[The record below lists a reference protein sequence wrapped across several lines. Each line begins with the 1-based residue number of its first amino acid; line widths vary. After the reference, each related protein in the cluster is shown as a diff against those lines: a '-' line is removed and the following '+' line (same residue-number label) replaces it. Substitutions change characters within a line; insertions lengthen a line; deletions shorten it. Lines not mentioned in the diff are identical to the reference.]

1 MRHKKKVEL
10 YCPKCSAELKK
21 KNGMTFCPKC
31 GEVVTEKDADHID
44 PRLAR
49 KEGVR

>member
-1 MRHKKKVEL
+1 MPKKKKHTL

-21 KNGMTFCPKC
+21 NSKGMTFCPKC

-44 PRLAR
+44 PKYA
-49 KEGVR
+49 KELR